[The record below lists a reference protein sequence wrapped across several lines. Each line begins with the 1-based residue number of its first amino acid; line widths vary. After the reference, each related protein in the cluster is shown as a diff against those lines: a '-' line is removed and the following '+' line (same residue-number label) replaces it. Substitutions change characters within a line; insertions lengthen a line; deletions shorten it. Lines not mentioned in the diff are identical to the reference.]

1 MEGQIAATTTLK
13 PSARLDMRNYYN
25 TLPTPN
31 GSSEETDYTYSASSE
46 DYYETEGTPGKNNIK
61 TEPKPVNLNEFN
73 RNENDVVQ
81 SSTPNKVGQYE
92 KHASTTSRTTT
103 SPTRLSSAT
112 SKYTTKATTTTTTQS
127 ITPPTKLPLLRYFH
141 TQNYTDSNLNT

>member
-1 MEGQIAATTTLK
+1 MAATTTLK
-13 PSARLDMRNYYN
+13 PFGHDMRNYYN

-31 GSSEETDYTYSASSE
+31 GSSEETEYTYSASLE
-46 DYYETEGTPGKNNIK
+46 DYYETEGTPGKNHRK
-61 TEPKPVNLNEFN
+61 TQPKPVNLDELN
-73 RNENDVVQ
+73 RNANDVVQ

-92 KHASTTSRTTT
+92 KYPSTTSRTMT

-127 ITPPTKLPLLRYFH
+127 ITTPPTKLPLLRYFH
-141 TQNYTDSNLNT
+141 TQNYTDSNT